1 MNEISNDL
9 KSNKPMLRL
18 LQGDV
23 GSGKTIVAIF
33 AIIQVAGSGSQAA
46 LMAPTEVLAQQHYQ
60 NLKKLIKNLDIEIT
74 LIVGKQSVKLKKEN
88 YENVKNGKSKI
99 IIGTHALTSKGLIY
113 KNLKLA
119 VIDEQHRFG
128 VNQRISIVE
137 KGKDINLLVMT
148 ATPIPR
154 SLAVSYT
161 HLTLP
166 TKA

>member
-1 MNEISNDL
+1 MNLQKIRLKLNEISDDL

-33 AIIQVAGSGSQAA
+33 AIIQVVGSGSQAV

-60 NLKKLIKNLDIEIT
+60 NLKQLIKNLDIEIT
-74 LIVGKQSVKLKKEN
+74 LIVGKQSAKLKKEN
-88 YENVKNGKSKI
+88 YENVKNGKSQI

-119 VIDEQHRFG
+119 VIDEQHKIWCKSKNF
-128 VNQRISIVE
+128 NS
-137 KGKDINLLVMT
+137 
-148 ATPIPR
+148 
-154 SLAVSYT
+154 
-161 HLTLP
+161 
-166 TKA
+166 